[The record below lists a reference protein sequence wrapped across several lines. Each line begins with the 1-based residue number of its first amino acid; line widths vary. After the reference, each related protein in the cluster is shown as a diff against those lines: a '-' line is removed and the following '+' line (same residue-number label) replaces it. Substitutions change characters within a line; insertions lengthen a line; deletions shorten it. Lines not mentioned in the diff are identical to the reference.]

1 MADSNQITIKSFP
14 IPDGWRESPNKTVAV
29 DMPPFTK
36 ILSADHDRNGE
47 LVVWGAV
54 HSVWNRDKPVDY
66 TIHVRK
72 SNESISQALWTGL
85 YHDRDACSKFIDMV
99 TIDGEPH
106 AIFVGGVTA

>member
-1 MADSNQITIKSFP
+1 MAESNQITIKSFP

-47 LVVWGAV
+47 LVVWGV
-54 HSVWNRDKPVDY
+54 VRSGWNGDSTVDY

-72 SNESISQALWTGL
+72 SNESIESDGQTAT
-85 YHDRDACSKFIDMV
+85 FIDMV

-106 AIFVGGVTA
+106 AIFVGGVTT